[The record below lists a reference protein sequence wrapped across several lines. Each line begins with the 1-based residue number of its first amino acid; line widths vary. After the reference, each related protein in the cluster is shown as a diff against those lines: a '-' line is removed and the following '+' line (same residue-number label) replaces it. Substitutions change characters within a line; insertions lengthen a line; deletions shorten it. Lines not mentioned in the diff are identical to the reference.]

1 MASRLPRA
9 RPDALGAFEAAYVGE
24 TRRRR
29 ARRALGAGAAL
40 LIVVLCAVAEEIEPS
55 LFFARIGHLGD
66 YVVRLFHLESGANVF
81 TDPAEWFWNWRA
93 WGALL
98 GETLL
103 IAYAATVIGATIAFV
118 ASFLAAQNLTRS
130 RLVPFLTRRLLEL
143 CRTVPDIVFA
153 LVFIFAFGLGA
164 LPGVLAL
171 ALHTAGSLGKLFRE
185 LVENI
190 DPKPVDA
197 LTATGANF
205 WQVIRFAVWPQIAS
219 NYVGYALLRFEMN
232 VRGATVVG
240 FVGAG
245 GIGQDL
251 VAAIRK
257 FYYSDVSAILVMI
270 IVTVFVIDLVT
281 EKLRHRLLGL
291 EEETR

>member
-1 MASRLPRA
+1 MGLRLPRA
-9 RPDALGAFEAAYVGE
+9 SRDEIAGFEAAY
-24 TRRRR
+24 RRAAFGRR
-29 ARRALGAGAAL
+29 ARAAFAAAVVALVLVLSAL
-40 LIVVLCAVAEEIEPS
+40 AEGIEPGV
-55 LFFARIGHLGD
+55 LFARIGHLGD
-66 YVVRLFHLESGANVF
+66 YVVRLVHLETGANVL

-103 IAYAATVIGATIAFV
+103 IAYAATALGAGVAFV
-118 ASFLAAQNLTRS
+118 LSFLAAENLHRS
-130 RLVPFLTRRLLEL
+130 KLVPFLARRFLEI

-153 LVFIFAFGLGA
+153 LVFVFAFGLGA

-171 ALHTAGSLGKLFRE
+171 ALHTTGSLGKLFRE
-185 LVENI
+185 LVENV
-190 DPKPVDA
+190 DRKPVDA

-205 WQVIRFAVWPQIAS
+205 WQVIRFAVWPQVAS
-219 NYVGYALLRFEMN
+219 NYVGYGLLRFEMN

-270 IVTVFVIDLVT
+270 IVTVFLIDMAT
-281 EKLRHRLLGL
+281 ERLRHRLLDL
-291 EEETR
+291 AEAP

>member
-1 MASRLPRA
+1 MAFRLPRA
-9 RPDALGAFEAAYVGE
+9 SRDEVAQFEAAYSSE

-29 ARRALGAGAAL
+29 ARRALTAIAVL
-40 LIVVLCAVAEEIEPS
+40 LVLILCAVAEDIEPNI
-55 LFFARIGHLGD
+55 FFARIGHLGD
-66 YVVRLFHLESGANVF
+66 YVVRLFHLESGAAVF

-93 WGALL
+93 WSALL

-130 RLVPFLTRRLLEL
+130 RLVPFLTRRFLEI

-190 DPKPVDA
+190 DLKPVDA

-205 WQVIRFAVWPQIAS
+205 WQVIRFAVWPQVAS
-219 NYVGYALLRFEMN
+219 NYVGYGLLRFEMN

-257 FYYSDVSAILVMI
+257 FYYTDVSAILVMI
-270 IVTVFVIDLVT
+270 IVTVFVIDLTT
-281 EKLRHRLLGL
+281 ERLRHRLLDLG
-291 EEETR
+291 EAR

>member
-1 MASRLPRA
+1 MSFRLPRA
-9 RPDALGAFEAAYVGE
+9 SRDQIAGFMAAYARQA
-24 TRRRR
+24 RRRDIR
-29 ARRALGAGAAL
+29 LAVGAGLVAL
-40 LIVVLCAVAEEIEPS
+40 VLGLCAVAEDIAPS
-55 LFFARIGHLGD
+55 LFFSRIGHLGD
-66 YVVRLFHLESGANVF
+66 YVARLARLESGASVLS
-81 TDPAEWFWNWRA
+81 DPAEWFWNWRA

-103 IAYAATVIGATIAFV
+103 IAYAATVIGASVAF
-118 ASFLAAQNLTRS
+118 ALSFLAAGNLTRS
-130 RLVPFLTRRLLEL
+130 KLVPSVARRILEIG
-143 CRTVPDIVFA
+143 RTVPDIVFA

-185 LVENI
+185 LIENI
-190 DPKPVDA
+190 DRKPVEA

-205 WQVIRFAVWPQIAS
+205 WQIARFAVWPQVAS

-270 IVTVFVIDLVT
+270 IATVFVIDLVT
-281 EKLRHRLLGL
+281 ERLRHRLLGL
-291 EEETR
+291 EEAR